1 MSALTMRRLPYI
13 LIILNCALL
22 LAGIASAQQRQL
34 ERSFSVG
41 AAHAYRVRLTL
52 RSELAGQRPVSTGA
66 QVYVEPFSRS
76 VEVTLSWRATSRVTA
91 VAEDGA
97 ALLEEVLDEFDA
109 AQFRVVP
116 DDDDVKKLAAALA
129 DAVKSWSI
137 PRTLRYG
144 ETPGGQLIALPPEG
158 VPALGENAPPLLT
171 LWLLRA
177 LRPAV
182 TLPGKPIVFGE
193 RWQEPRSARFD
204 NWSNVRGIESGE
216 WLEASGSVEPS
227 VRLHIVQQISG
238 GVAAGAD
245 MPEAGAAQALFH
257 AESLTTLA
265 LLDGRVFSA
274 ERSAVREISRTLDAV
289 PGLPDPP
296 RFRARLSVQVQIE
309 DCKDNPC
316 LAPSLPVVML
326 SPHPR
331 AKHLSSIPPASLS
344 ALRSRFVLSSF
355 KSQISNPVSVPP
367 APAQRIHLAPK
378 LVPGQS
384 LRYQIDART
393 VTTSRSSGRI
403 EDPQGPSQSEVILA
417 AVVRLEILASAP
429 DAPLR
434 IRSTYEKSSATASSD
449 SYDPSLA
456 VLEEQYRKLEGRSFE
471 FSLDAQGKAA
481 NFSGLDG
488 MFPDGK
494 SAAAAR
500 EWFSQLATGVELPRE
515 GIVLGQSWSSVRTNV
530 PGMPLLG
537 LTWRTESTYL
547 RDEPCDPA
555 APADTCAVIRTR
567 LSVTQR
573 PLRNATPDEYRR
585 RNMRTSGK
593 LSSSGESLSYIS
605 RKTGWLVR
613 VAQTSSE
620 ETDIVLMAT
629 DGGSQLR
636 INASVQSTT
645 NISLMAKGKPE

>member
-1 MSALTMRRLPYI
+1 MKPFSFILACVLFCAVLP
-13 LIILNCALL
+13 
-22 LAGIASAQQRQL
+22 AQQRQL

-41 AAHAYRVRLTL
+41 AAHVYRVRLTL
-52 RSELAGQRPVSTGA
+52 RSELEGHRPVSTGA
-66 QVYVEPFSRS
+66 QAYVEPFSRS
-76 VEVTLSWRATSRVTA
+76 AEVTFFWRATSRVTA
-91 VAEDGA
+91 IADDGV

-109 AQFRVVP
+109 AQFRVAP
-116 DDDDVKKLAAALA
+116 ADDDAKKMSAALA
-129 DAVKSWSI
+129 DAVKNWSV
-137 PRTLRYG
+137 PRTLRYR
-144 ETPGGQLIALPPEG
+144 ETPAGQLIALPPEG

-182 TLPGKPIVFGE
+182 TLPGKSIVFGE
-193 RWQEPRSARFD
+193 RWQEPRAAKLD

-216 WLEASGSVEPS
+216 WLDASGSVEPA

-238 GVAAGAD
+238 QVAAGAD

-309 DCKDNPC
+309 DCKDNAC
-316 LAPSLPVVML
+316 LASASPLVML
-326 SPHPR
+326 SPLPR
-331 AKHLSSIPPASLS
+331 AKHLSSIPPGLLS
-344 ALRSRFVLSSF
+344 ALRSRLVLSNF

-367 APAQRIHLAPK
+367 AQNRIHLAPK

-393 VTTSRSSGRI
+393 LTTSRSSGRI
-403 EDPQGPSQSEVILA
+403 EDPQGPSNSEVNLT
-417 AVVRLEILASAP
+417 AVVRLEILASSP
-429 DAPLR
+429 GAPLR
-434 IRSTYEKSSATASSD
+434 IRSTYEKSSATATSD

-456 VLEEQYRKLEGRSFE
+456 VLQEQYRKMEGRSFE

-488 MFPDGK
+488 MFPDEK
-494 SAAAAR
+494 STAAAR

-515 GIVLGQSWSSVRTNV
+515 GILLGQSWSSERTNV
-530 PGMPLLG
+530 AGMPLLG

-547 RDEPCDPA
+547 RDEPC

-573 PLRNATPDEYRR
+573 PLRDATPDEYRR

-605 RKTGWLVR
+605 LRTGWLVR
-613 VAQTSSE
+613 VSQTSSE
-620 ETDIVLMAT
+620 ETDIVLLAT

-636 INASVQSTT
+636 INARVESTT
-645 NISLMAKGKPE
+645 HITLLPAL